1 MAKEEID
8 CSVCGDGE
16 CIFTAWWKE
25 YQDATS
31 PSPQT
36 LSPEGIESEEK
47 VHEQ

>member
-16 CIFTAWWKE
+16 CIFTAWWNENKN
-25 YQDATS
+25 AGS
-31 PSPQT
+31 PPPQT
-36 LSPEGIESEEK
+36 LSPEGIESKEK